1 MDYLGKLA
9 YLFEQISELSGR
21 AASWLTSLLVL
32 IIGYDVAM
40 RYLFNRTSIAI
51 FEVEWHLYAMIF
63 LLGAA
68 YTLKHDKHVRVDV
81 FYSQF
86 SNKGK
91 AWVNLLGTLCW
102 LLPFSLIVL
111 WVSWKYAA
119 NSFAISESSP
129 DPGGLPAR
137 YLIKACIPLGFA
149 ILSLQGLAILI
160 RSLQVLVSPNSFSH
174 PELDPHD

>member
-1 MDYLGKLA
+1 MSFLHSTA
-9 YLFEQISELSGR
+9 NLFEHISEFSGR
-21 AASWLTSLLVL
+21 ATSWLTSILVL

-40 RYLFNRTSIAI
+40 RYLANQTSIAI
-51 FEVEWHLYAMIF
+51 FELEWHLYSMIF

-86 SNKGK
+86 SEKGK

-102 LLPFSLIVL
+102 LLPFTIVVV
-111 WVSWKYAA
+111 WVSWKYTL
-119 NSFAISESSP
+119 NSFAVSESSP

-137 YLIKACIPLGFA
+137 YIIKACISLGFLLLVLQA
-149 ILSLQGLAILI
+149 IALLFRSIHTLLTPSLSL
-160 RSLQVLVSPNSFSH
+160 SP
-174 PELDPHD
+174 EKEQHD

>member
-1 MDYLGKLA
+1 MNFLRSTA
-9 YLFEQISELSGR
+9 RLFEQISEFSGR
-21 AASWLTSLLVL
+21 VTSWLTSILVL

-40 RYLFNRTSIAI
+40 RYLANQTSIAI
-51 FEVEWHLYAMIF
+51 FELEWHLYSMIF

-86 SNKGK
+86 SEKGK

-102 LLPFSLIVL
+102 LLPFALVVV
-111 WVSWKYAA
+111 WVSWKYTL
-119 NSFAISESSP
+119 NSFAVSESSP

-137 YLIKACIPLGFA
+137 YFIKACISLGFTLLVLQA
-149 ILSLQGLAILI
+149 IALLLRSVNIL
-160 RSLQVLVSPNSFSH
+160 VNSPISPS
-174 PELDPHD
+174 PEKELHG